1 MQFALPV
8 FLLLPDDD
16 CHGPSKAFYE
26 SAAED
31 LKNTSI
37 KAYFSCAALKSA
49 EAHPAMGVTCPNLD
63 EREALPRYHHQ
74 NKVHQKGGEAVF
86 VLPPSFLLSFC
97 KRDAYATF

>member
-16 CHGPSKAFYE
+16 CHGPSKVFYD
-26 SAAED
+26 SAAEY

-37 KAYFSCAALKSA
+37 KAYFFCAALKSA

-63 EREALPRYHHQ
+63 ERERLCPGTTIRTRFIKREGRQY
-74 NKVHQKGGEAVF
+74 
-86 VLPPSFLLSFC
+86 LSFLLISS
-97 KRDAYATF
+97 